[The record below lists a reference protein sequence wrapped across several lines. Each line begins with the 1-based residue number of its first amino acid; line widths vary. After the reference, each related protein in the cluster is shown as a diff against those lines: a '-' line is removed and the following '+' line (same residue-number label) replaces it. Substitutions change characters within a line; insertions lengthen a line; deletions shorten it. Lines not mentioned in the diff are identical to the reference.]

1 MWRAITRIPKTLDSL
16 GQGVAVLPQ
25 QFQHSQLYNNNHNI
39 CSKTNYLSLHNQAS
53 LIKPKYRMSSAKPK
67 VVFVLGGPGAGKGTQ
82 CSKIVE
88 RFQFEHLSA
97 GDLLREERSREG
109 SEYGQLIEEYIR
121 NGKIVP
127 VEVTCSLLEN
137 AMKNSGK
144 SRFLIDG
151 FPRNQDNLDG
161 WNRQMSDK
169 TEMQFVLFFDCA
181 EDVCVKRCLG
191 RGQSGSGRSDDNME
205 SLKKRIQTYNNDSL
219 PIIKYFENA
228 GQVKRI
234 DASPDADKVFQE
246 VERVFLANGFQ

>member
-1 MWRAITRIPKTLDSL
+1 MWRALAQTALRAVAIDCRSTGVGFAPITLT
-16 GQGVAVLPQ
+16 Q
-25 QFQHSQLYNNNHNI
+25 QLLRHSKA
-39 CSKTNYLSLHNQAS
+39 SKQTITTTPSQPPHK
-53 LIKPKYRMSSAKPK
+53 IGIMSVEKPK

-82 CSKIVE
+82 CSKIVD
-88 RFQFEHLSA
+88 RFQFSHLSA

-109 SEYGQLIEEYIR
+109 SEFGNLIEDYIR

-137 AMKNSGK
+137 AMKATGN

-161 WNRQMSDK
+161 WNRQMSEKVD
-169 TEMQFVLFFDCA
+169 MQFVLFFDCG
-181 EDVCVKRCLG
+181 EDVCVQRCLG
-191 RGQSGSGRSDDNME
+191 RGQSGSGRTDDNME

-219 PIIKYFENA
+219 PIIKFFESA

-234 DASPDADKVFQE
+234 DASPEADQVFGE
-246 VERVFLANGFQ
+246 VERIFLTSGF